1 MSWQTYVDE
10 NLLNTGKV
18 KKAAIFSVDGSL
30 WATSTNFNIGGAEVQ
45 KLVAAFTDSGDI
57 ATNGLY
63 LEGTRFVFL
72 KKPEDHVIYARHGAN
87 GVTCVKTNKAVLVG
101 YYDEGIQAGDCNG
114 VVENLAN
121 YLISTNYVSFKTF
134 SCNIS

>member
-1 MSWQTYVDE
+1 MNI
-10 NLLNTGKV
+10 NLPFL
-18 KKAAIFSVDGSL
+18 
-30 WATSTNFNIGGAEVQ
+30 
-45 KLVAAFTDSGDI
+45 AF
-57 ATNGLY
+57 
-63 LEGTRFVFL
+63 FL
-72 KKPEDHVIYARHGAN
+72 TIQGAN